1 MSETVSLELFS
12 LAGRTALVT
21 GGNGGIGRAIALGLQ
36 AVGATVAVTGR
47 NGEKNAAVA
56 QELGDAAAVFAL
68 DVRDEAAVDATVTQV
83 IDRFGQIDILVN
95 NAGLARRGSVLEHT
109 LAEWEDVIG
118 GNLTGSF
125 LCARRTAQAMVARG
139 QGGKIINIGSMYS
152 VFGPPNV
159 TSYAAS
165 KTGVLGLTRAL
176 AVELGSY
183 DIQVNALLPGWH
195 KTEMTQ
201 HAQISA
207 LGEHIRRKTPA
218 GRWGTTGDLVGAA
231 IFLASSASDFV
242 TGVALPVDGGY
253 SVTDRM
259 LYD

>member
-1 MSETVSLELFS
+1 MSEQAALEMFS
-12 LAGRTALVT
+12 LARRTALVT

-47 NGEKNAAVA
+47 NADKNAVVA
-56 QELGDAAAVFAL
+56 QELGNADAVFEL
-68 DVRDEAAVDATVTQV
+68 DVRDEGAVNATVAQV
-83 IDRFGQIDILVN
+83 VERFGQIDILVN
-95 NAGLARRGSVLEHT
+95 NAGLSRRGSVLEHT
-109 LAEWEDVIG
+109 LTEWDDVIG

-125 LCARRTAQAMVARG
+125 LCARSAAQAMVARG

-152 VFGPPNV
+152 LFGPPNV
-159 TSYAAS
+159 SSYAAS

-176 AVELGSY
+176 AVELGPY
-183 DIQVNALLPGWH
+183 NIQVNAILPGWH

-201 HAQISA
+201 HAQTSA

-218 GRWGTTGDLVGAA
+218 GRWGTTDDLVGAA
-231 IFLASSASDFV
+231 VFLASSASDFV
-242 TGVALPVDGGY
+242 TGAALPVDGGY